1 MKSFKRIM
9 LVVLTFILLF
19 NLTSCN
25 NNKYNAKVY
34 SKVNDIVREEA
45 FNNYNINVEQ
55 GETSIRKNRTL
66 IINNKELYDEI
77 FIDNSIECDFTT
89 NIIYVYIYVSVYPSN
104 EIKIVDIHNE
114 NDTVTISFKD
124 ESGNMFVGSACE
136 PYTRWIA
143 VKMDKLDSNK
153 VEFIR
158 K

>member
-1 MKSFKRIM
+1 MEPR
-9 LVVLTFILLF
+9 
-19 NLTSCN
+19 
-25 NNKYNAKVY
+25 
-34 SKVNDIVREEA
+34 
-45 FNNYNINVEQ
+45 
-55 GETSIRKNRTL
+55 ETSIPQNRTL

-124 ESGNMFVGSACE
+124 ESGNMFVGSACA
-136 PYTRWIA
+136 PYARWIA